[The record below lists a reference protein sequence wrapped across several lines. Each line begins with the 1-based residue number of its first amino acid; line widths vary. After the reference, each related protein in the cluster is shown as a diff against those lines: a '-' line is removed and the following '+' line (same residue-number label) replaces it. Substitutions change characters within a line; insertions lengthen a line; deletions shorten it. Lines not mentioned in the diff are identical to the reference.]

1 MNASRLAQSAYSS
14 GSETVR
20 TEKSLEFEVIAKIT
34 HRLKKALLSEDFVSL
49 VEALH
54 ENRKLWSI
62 LATDVMSE
70 GNRLPDELKANII
83 YLQKFVEIHSQRVLQ
98 KKQNAK
104 VLIEVN
110 AAILGGIKDAI

>member
-1 MNASRLAQSAYSS
+1 MRLAWHKVPTHPVLKL
-14 GSETVR
+14 SELKR
-20 TEKSLEFEVIAKIT
+20 ALS
-34 HRLKKALLSEDFVSL
+34 LKKALLSEDFVSL